1 MQITEN
7 NFIFVFVNQ
16 FKMKKIIAIS
26 IFIIASFQLF
36 SQSTEVPFTLEDRD
50 RIIKL
55 EEKVNSNNEKIE
67 SLRNEMNAKFEGI
80 DNRFDAMES
89 RFDAMESRF
98 EGIYWMLGIIVTIVL
113 FTLGYM
119 IWDRRTAL
127 YPVQQKSFEHEER
140 LRKLEH
146 VAKEQAKKDPS
157 FAELLRV
164 AGLL

>member
-1 MQITEN
+1 
-7 NFIFVFVNQ
+7 
-16 FKMKKIIAIS
+16 MKKIIAIS
-26 IFIIASFQLF
+26 FFIIASFQLF

-55 EEKVNSNNEKIE
+55 EEKVDSNNEKIE
-67 SLRNEMNAKFEGI
+67 SLRNEMNAKFVGV
-80 DNRFDAMES
+80 DNRFDSMES
-89 RFDAMESRF
+89 RFDSIESRFDSMEARFDAMESRF

-146 VAKEQAKKDPS
+146 IAKEQAKKDPS